1 MKIID
6 LIKKVLKEKGIDQKY
21 ASRIEKTF
29 KVEKEEEIAAA
40 IESFSENILPA
51 ITEAEKAAK
60 ETAKTEVEKI
70 AIAEY
75 EKKYGLKD
83 GKPIDPKAKDNPIGP
98 EQTEVHTDTKPVD
111 IKFDNIDP
119 AIKALLDNQ
128 NKQLIE
134 MKELLTTSRKEAEEA
149 KKVATAKSLLK
160 GAKLPENWIDRIK
173 LDSEVKFEDQIKTL
187 ETEYLDI
194 QQKTINEKVAK
205 GEYTPG
211 GFQIPD
217 RSEADWL
224 KIMNGD
230 EGEKAPGVAPLE

>member
-6 LIKKVLKEKGIDQKY
+6 LIKKVLKEKGIDQKH

-40 IESFSENILPA
+40 IESFSENILLA

-70 AIAEY
+70 AIADY
-75 EKKYGLKD
+75 ERKYGLKD

-119 AIKALLDNQ
+119 EIRALLDNQ

-134 MKELLTTSRKEAEEA
+134 MKELLTTSRKEAEDA
-149 KKVATAKSLLK
+149 KKVATAKYIGK
-160 GAKLPENWIDRIK
+160 
-173 LDSEVKFEDQIKTL
+173 
-187 ETEYLDI
+187 I
-194 QQKTINEKVAK
+194 Q
-205 GEYTPG
+205 
-211 GFQIPD
+211 
-217 RSEADWL
+217 
-224 KIMNGD
+224 
-230 EGEKAPGVAPLE
+230 